1 MDISAS
7 SDIFIVMVLTNNTQL
22 EAKFFKGLADK
33 SRLSILET
41 LLTEPRT
48 VSEVVEQT
56 GLSQP
61 NVSMHLS
68 CLLECGLVERT
79 KDGREVIYEISDR
92 EVISIIS
99 SMRKLMKK
107 TANKLENCERYQ

>member
-1 MDISAS
+1 MITTNDIR
-7 SDIFIVMVLTNNTQL
+7 I

-41 LLTEPRT
+41 LLDEAKT
-48 VSEVVEQT
+48 VGEVVVQT

-68 CLLECGLVERT
+68 CLLDCGLVRRT
-79 KDGREVIYEISDR
+79 KEGREVTYAVSSS
-92 EVISIIS
+92 EVTDLINTMRRIIRQHAS
-99 SMRKLMKK
+99 E
-107 TANKLENCERYQ
+107 LEKCERY

>member
-1 MDISAS
+1 MIAIND
-7 SDIFIVMVLTNNTQL
+7 TQT

-41 LLTEPRT
+41 VLDGARSVGDIVT
-48 VSEVVEQT
+48 QT

-68 CLLECGLVERT
+68 CLLGCGLVSRT
-79 KDGREVIYEISDR
+79 KNGREVIYTVSCQEVSDL
-92 EVISIIS
+92 INT
-99 SMRKLMKK
+99 MRQITKKYADKLQK
-107 TANKLENCERYQ
+107 CERY